1 MAFHTPRPNTRAY
14 DIVVVD
20 TEQRTMR
27 TVTNLPGSSLFPSWT
42 KDGRLCFRY
51 DGDDYRGFMMAEHV
65 LSAPERPLPARRTA
79 EALVPDA
86 PRWQDLFPESA
97 QPASQLAI
105 VMVWASWS
113 AHAPDAL
120 TWLQRAE
127 KQFAERATDVQVLTA
142 VEPASRRVDV
152 DRLVRQQ
159 RAITLG
165 EIALAPGRF
174 GLTEAVNQIPATL
187 LFRDGR
193 LVDRRLGAQTPEQLQ
208 AWVEAAR
215 RYGDHTRAHQL
226 TMKCGN

>member
-1 MAFHTPRPNTRAY
+1 
-14 DIVVVD
+14 
-20 TEQRTMR
+20 
-27 TVTNLPGSSLFPSWT
+27 
-42 KDGRLCFRY
+42 
-51 DGDDYRGFMMAEHV
+51 
-65 LSAPERPLPARRTA
+65 
-79 EALVPDA
+79 
-86 PRWQDLFPESA
+86 
-97 QPASQLAI
+97 
-105 VMVWASWS
+105 MVWASWS

-127 KQFAERATDVQVLTA
+127 QQFAARATDVQVLTA

-152 DRLVRQQ
+152 DRLRRQ

-174 GLTEAVNQIPATL
+174 ALTEAVNQIPATL

-215 RYGDHTRAHQL
+215 R
-226 TMKCGN
+226 